1 MMLIALHCLPNWQ
14 CVAAARGATTAL
26 APIEA
31 I

>member
-1 MMLIALHCLPNWQ
+1 MMLIALHCVPIWQ
-14 CVAAARGATTAL
+14 CVAAVRGATTAL